1 MEEGEAVM
9 ETIQHY
15 RAMLGFCRQ
24 RAQMEGESEAFWL
37 EHAATIEKMLV
48 TLERMQDL
56 GIDIE
61 TAAEAAKDNR
71 PRTASRHASSS
82 PAASTRPKT
91 LGL

>member
-1 MEEGEAVM
+1 M

-37 EHAATIEKMLV
+37 EHAATIERMLV
-48 TLERMQDL
+48 TLQRMQDL

-61 TAAEAAKDNR
+61 TAAEAAKETT
-71 PRTASRHASSS
+71 PGTASRQASAS
-82 PAASTRPKT
+82 PAAFMRP
-91 LGL
+91 

>member
-1 MEEGEAVM
+1 M

-37 EHAATIEKMLV
+37 EHAATIERMLV

-56 GIDIE
+56 GIDVE
-61 TAAEAAKDNR
+61 TAAEAVREKR
-71 PRTASRHASSS
+71 PRRDAMHASR
-82 PAASTRPKT
+82 
-91 LGL
+91 